1 MSYPMAS
8 SAAAAAAAAAAS
20 CKATPDSNADL
31 PSPADS
37 HIPASSAR
45 PRSCI
50 HCRQRK
56 IKCDRQHPCC
66 HCVRSKLECVFPTGR
81 GRAAKKPRTHLD
93 GLLLDRLHKLEATIT
108 SLKKERD
115 LNSPKEAVDTTN
127 SAPSPSLDQAG
138 APRSSNAGV
147 DSPIEN
153 QLGRLMIDD
162 TRSYYVSNILWTN
175 LGNEV

>member
-1 MSYPMAS
+1 MAS
-8 SAAAAAAAAAAS
+8 SSTTAAS
-20 CKATPDSNADL
+20 FEATPDSNPDL
-31 PSPADS
+31 PTPTDS

-93 GLLLDRLHKLEATIT
+93 GLLLDRLHRLEATIT

-115 LNSPKEAVDTTN
+115 LNSPKEGADSAN
-127 SAPSPSLDQAG
+127 SAQSPSLDQLG
-138 APRSSNAGV
+138 DPSSSNADV

>member
-1 MSYPMAS
+1 MAS
-8 SAAAAAAAAAAS
+8 SSTTAAS
-20 CKATPDSNADL
+20 FEATPDSNLDL
-31 PSPADS
+31 PTPTDN
-37 HIPASSAR
+37 IPASSTR

-66 HCVRSKLECVFPTGR
+66 NCIRSKLECVFPTGR
-81 GRAAKKPRTHLD
+81 GRAVKKPRTHLN
-93 GLLLDRLHKLEATIT
+93 GPLLDRLHRLEATIT
-108 SLKKERD
+108 SLKRERD
-115 LNSPKEAVDTTN
+115 LNSLKDAVS
-127 SAPSPSLDQAG
+127 SANPVQSPPLEQAG
-138 APRSSNAGV
+138 DPSSSNIDV